1 MEETIYDVT
10 VVGAG
15 ATGLMAA
22 WELVQTGK
30 KVAVIEAR
38 DRIGGRIHT
47 ATNSNFSMPV
57 ELGAEFVHGNLELT
71 QLLLKKANIDTVKSS
86 GDIWQKKADQLQ
98 KQEDFIE
105 DYDDLEKKFKDLK
118 EDIPV
123 GRFIKHHLQEEKYEE
138 LRFTLKNYVE
148 GYYAAD
154 IDKASTI
161 ALCEELTTS
170 DDEQYRVE
178 GGYQKLIEFI
188 CKQAEQK
195 GCLFYLSTPVQ
206 HISWKENYVE
216 VTTNQQSFY
225 SRKILITASLGVLQN
240 EQITFYPAIKE
251 KITAAQQLGFG
262 PVIKLILQ
270 FDHAFWKDS
279 ALTSGKNLSKLSF
292 LFSEEIVPT
301 WWTQH
306 PKEASMITG
315 WLGGPHAQAL
325 KDLSE
330 KEILEKGLESLH
342 AIFNVDLPY
351 LEKSIKGWH
360 VANWTT
366 DIYSFGG
373 YAYEVVNGAN
383 FRKIMKQPLLNT
395 LFFAGEAFC
404 DGPQIGTVEAALVS
418 GRETAHQIIASFD
431 NKL

>member
-10 VVGAG
+10 IVGAG

-47 ATNSNFSMPV
+47 ATDPNFSIPV

-71 QLLLKKANIDTVKSS
+71 QLLLKRANIDTVKSS

-98 KQEDFIE
+98 KQEDFID
-105 DYDDLEKKFKDLK
+105 DYTDLEKKFKELK

-123 GRFIKHHLQEEKYEE
+123 GHFIKDHLREKKYEE

-170 DDEQYRVE
+170 DDEQFRVE
-178 GGYQKLIEFI
+178 GGYQKLVEFI
-188 CKQAEQK
+188 CNQAEQK
-195 GCLFYLSTPVQ
+195 GCSFCLSTPVQ
-206 HISWKENYVE
+206 HVSWKENYVE

-225 SRKILITASLGVLQN
+225 SRKILITVSVGVLQK
-240 EQITFYPAIKE
+240 EQITFSPAINE
-251 KITAAQQLGFG
+251 KVTAAKQLGFG
-262 PVIKLILQ
+262 PVIKLIVQ
-270 FDHAFWKDS
+270 FENAFWKNS
-279 ALTSGKNLSKLSF
+279 ELTNGKDLSKLSF
-292 LFSEEIVPT
+292 LFSDELVPT

-306 PKEASMITG
+306 PKETAMITG

-330 KEILEKGLESLH
+330 KEILGKGLKSLQ
-342 AIFNVDLPY
+342 AIFNVDLSY
-351 LEKSIKGWH
+351 LEKNLKGWH

-383 FRKIMKQPLLNT
+383 FRKIIKQPLLNT

-404 DGPQIGTVEAALVS
+404 DGPEIGTVEAAFIS